1 MKSNVKKITW
11 KKFGVFVIPK
21 LVSDLDKS
29 KCSHKFLENNLPND
43 TTVYVKCDVN
53 GELDLRGKKE
63 EYRIIPNIELEPQ
76 LK

>member
-1 MKSNVKKITW
+1 MKSNVITILR
-11 KKFGVFVIPK
+11 KNHPCFVIPK

-76 LK
+76 LE